1 MAVVEVGKLSLK
13 AINSE
18 MVLSD
23 FVDIFALFY
32 MYLKPSIIGLVD
44 LAGFIKLLSVLSMDK
59 NKVFTI
65 FLNLKEKWE

>member
-32 MYLKPSIIGLVD
+32 VYLKPSIIGLVD

-65 FLNLKEKWE
+65 FLNLKE